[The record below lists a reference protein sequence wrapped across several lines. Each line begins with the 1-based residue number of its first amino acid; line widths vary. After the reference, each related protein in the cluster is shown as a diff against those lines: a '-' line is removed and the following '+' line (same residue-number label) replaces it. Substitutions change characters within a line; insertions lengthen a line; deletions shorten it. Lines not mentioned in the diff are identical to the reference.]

1 MSTECWFRLLDDTK
15 AQRNMCNN
23 EKCNF
28 PISLETPHGKHPTSI
43 RSIDFKLACLPTGKG
58 VKSIVKC
65 GNMGK
70 WKTVSSDVSDF
81 PSRFALTPS
90 ENALTF
96 VVSLCENV
104 ISLMTTRRRREGGR
118 GCANIAFAK
127 DKLRRYVDDPLIA
140 SFATLALL
148 ARLKRGGR
156 QREPRGKRGGGQA
169 PEKCL

>member
-1 MSTECWFRLLDDTK
+1 
-15 AQRNMCNN
+15 
-23 EKCNF
+23 
-28 PISLETPHGKHPTSI
+28 
-43 RSIDFKLACLPTGKG
+43 
-58 VKSIVKC
+58 
-65 GNMGK
+65 MGK

-118 GCANIAFAK
+118 EGGGAQTSLLPKINCV
-127 DKLRRYVDDPLIA
+127 RRYVDDPLIA

-156 QREPRGKRGGGQA
+156 QRERAEGGSGRGTSPRKMFI
-169 PEKCL
+169 E

>member
-1 MSTECWFRLLDDTK
+1 MWQHGLLENSLERRL
-15 AQRNMCNN
+15 RFS
-23 EKCNF
+23 F
-28 PISLETPHGKHPTSI
+28 PIRSDPKWERFDFRCLLVRECNLPNDDSAKEGET
-43 RSIDFKLACLPTGKG
+43 
-58 VKSIVKC
+58 
-65 GNMGK
+65 
-70 WKTVSSDVSDF
+70 
-81 PSRFALTPS
+81 
-90 ENALTF
+90 
-96 VVSLCENV
+96 
-104 ISLMTTRRRREGGR
+104 REGGR